1 MASSI
6 VSLARFV
13 SVVLAAA
20 ALMLSSV
27 GAGTLDAVKQAKTI
41 RLAVRDDAPPFSYK
55 DRTGEPAGFMVDLCR
70 AVVKHLAG
78 DLGLGEVKI
87 VYVPVTAAD
96 RFDAIKGGKAD
107 LLCEPTSETLSRRGQ
122 VDFSIPTFVDGAS
135 MMVEA
140 DGPSE
145 FGALAGKKIG
155 VLAGTTTEQS
165 LRAALDA
172 TSLKADVVLAR
183 THEEGIKMLDAGDIA
198 AYFADRAILGYL
210 VDMSSEPD
218 KLSIA
223 DQFLSSELYALALPR
238 GDSDFRLAIDRAL
251 SRIYKSGEIHTVF
264 ASAFGKRFRRAA
276 KRHVKDSLSYLR
288 AAQLNS

>member
-1 MASSI
+1 SGALVGRMADPGARLPLGDHTASSI

-70 AVVKHLAG
+70 AVVKHLAS

-135 MMVEA
+135 MMVKA

-145 FGALAGKKIG
+145 FGALADKKIG

-165 LRAALDA
+165 LRAALE
-172 TSLKADVVLAR
+172 TTGLKADVVLAR
-183 THEEGIKMLDAGDIA
+183 THEEGINMLDAGDIT

-210 VDMSSEPD
+210 VDMSREPD
-218 KLSIA
+218 KLRIA
-223 DQFLSSELYALALPR
+223 D
-238 GDSDFRLAIDRAL
+238 
-251 SRIYKSGEIHTVF
+251 
-264 ASAFGKRFRRAA
+264 
-276 KRHVKDSLSYLR
+276 
-288 AAQLNS
+288 